1 MGYLQV
7 KKLVFVQLIS
17 QKLRNV
23 EKDEEGYACSC
34 ADALQRSQYIYTKN
48 ECCQGTVSISNFVA
62 KGSITLGVQFFKAS
76 QDESK
81 GAIKPK

>member
-1 MGYLQV
+1 VNIVTKIDYNFGINFPSILKQKNPNKLEYLQV

-34 ADALQRSQYIYTKN
+34 ADALQRS
-48 ECCQGTVSISNFVA
+48 
-62 KGSITLGVQFFKAS
+62 
-76 QDESK
+76 
-81 GAIKPK
+81 

>member
-1 MGYLQV
+1 MGHLQV

-34 ADALQRSQYIYTKN
+34 VDALQRSQYIYTKN
-48 ECCQGTVSISNFVA
+48 ECCQGIVSISNFVA
-62 KGSITLGVQFFKAS
+62 KGSVILGVQFFKAS

-81 GAIKPK
+81 GAI